1 MGLAMLIV
9 FSILLMIFIL
19 SGIISGV
26 INLSDICVQILWNS
40 LNLSTKVVINHQS
53 FELFSYLQG
62 LLANTIVVKVVVI
75 LS

>member
-1 MGLAMLIV
+1 M
-9 FSILLMIFIL
+9 FSILLMILIL

>member
-9 FSILLMIFIL
+9 FSILLMILIL

>member
-1 MGLAMLIV
+1 MGLAMIIV
-9 FSILLMIFIL
+9 FSILLMILIL

>member
-1 MGLAMLIV
+1 MFQYFANE
-9 FSILLMIFIL
+9 LLSVWNIRK
-19 SGIISGV
+19 IIKEV
-26 INLSDICVQILWNS
+26 INLLDICVQILWNS

-75 LS
+75 LP

>member
-1 MGLAMLIV
+1 M

-75 LS
+75 LP

>member
-1 MGLAMLIV
+1 MGLAMIIV
-9 FSILLMIFIL
+9 FSILLMILIL

-75 LS
+75 LP